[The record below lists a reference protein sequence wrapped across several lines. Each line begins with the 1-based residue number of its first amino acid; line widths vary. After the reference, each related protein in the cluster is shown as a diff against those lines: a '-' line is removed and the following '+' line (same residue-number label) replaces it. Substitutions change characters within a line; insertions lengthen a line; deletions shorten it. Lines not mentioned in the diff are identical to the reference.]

1 MKKYHTYK
9 KMKDELDY
17 LAKDYSDIVTK
28 YVIGKS
34 VEGRDII
41 ALKITE
47 DANKERKLLKPQ
59 VKLTANIHGDE
70 AVGRELLIGLAR

>member
-9 KMKDELDY
+9 KMKDELDF
-17 LAKDYSDIVTK
+17 LAKDYSDIVEE

-70 AVGRELLIGLAR
+70 AVGRELLIGMAR